1 MLCTVATHV
10 TSTSAYGVGM
20 DDWWA
25 FILDLE
31 MDFLVG
37 GGRRLREIRERLGG
51 FLAELIFW
59 RMADIQ

>member
-10 TSTSAYGVGM
+10 KSTSAYGVGM

-31 MDFLVG
+31 MDSLVG

-59 RMADIQ
+59 RMADIH